1 MFNLF
6 KKRNK
11 MLYFWWG
18 IFIKEWY
25 DEDEATPINK
35 DGATLV
41 NEGVF
46 PATNDRYLY
55 EHFALHT
62 GTAMWESP
70 WFESQG
76 ATKKSYK
83 RYRSDS
89 NVIIEIR
96 EVDEDFMTGFIL
108 THDGPIRD
116 PNRQPTSDTQS
127 NWD

>member
-6 KKRNK
+6 KKRNRT
-11 MLYFWWG
+11 LYFWWG
-18 IFIKEWY
+18 VFIKEWY
-25 DEDEATPINK
+25 DEDETTPIINT

-62 GTAMWESP
+62 GTVMWESP

-76 ATKKSYK
+76 ATQKSYK

-89 NVIIEIR
+89 SVIIEIN
-96 EVDEDFMTGFIL
+96 EVDEAFMTGFIL
-108 THDGPIRD
+108 THDGSIRY
-116 PNRQPTSDTQS
+116 PHRISYAQS